1 MRVLR
6 EQPLIFD
13 GRSLFDP
20 ATARSLGLGLDYHAI
35 GRGEAPRGVGLEG

>member
-6 EQPLIFD
+6 KPPLIFD

-20 ATARSLGLGLDYHAI
+20 ATARSLGLDYHAI